1 MNPVF
6 QNLINEL
13 NNEMESTVI
22 SIENTLR
29 MNVHKKHSFKH
40 KTEDKESKFIEFQ
53 QCKTKVASLTQR
65 YNNLMNLT
73 KSYQRNDSKSFENSF
88 VKKEIIVT
96 NVIEE
101 TRQENSYE
109 VFPYQQINLNEI
121 LNAPQKIA
129 EKLIEGF
136 NYPGLT
142 EPMPVD
148 SSSLPKGWHKS
159 VIRQKGIVKEGKWET
174 RISPSGPQF
183 RGKYFVNQ
191 DELEDY
197 LKRHKSPLNVDMFDF
212 DLDGQLRNLYRIWKK
227 YLFTPSVESE
237 AFVKGQLISK
247 GLFDIIIWTKK
258 PAEFFQGFLP

>member
-13 NNEMESTVI
+13 NNEMECTGI

-29 MNVHKKHSFKH
+29 MNVLKKHSFKH
-40 KTEDKESKFIEFQ
+40 KTEDKVSNFIEFQ
-53 QCKTKVASLTQR
+53 QYENKVASLTQR
-65 YNNLMNLT
+65 YNNLMNLM
-73 KSYQRNDSKSFENSF
+73 KSSQRNDSKPFENSF
-88 VKKEIIVT
+88 VKKEIIVA
-96 NVIEE
+96 NGIEE
-101 TRQENSYE
+101 TRQEKSCE

-159 VIRQKGIVKEGKWET
+159 VIRQKG
-174 RISPSGPQF
+174 
-183 RGKYFVNQ
+183 
-191 DELEDY
+191 
-197 LKRHKSPLNVDMFDF
+197 
-212 DLDGQLRNLYRIWKK
+212 
-227 YLFTPSVESE
+227 
-237 AFVKGQLISK
+237 
-247 GLFDIIIWTKK
+247 
-258 PAEFFQGFLP
+258 

>member
-6 QNLINEL
+6 QNLMNEL
-13 NNEMESTVI
+13 NNEMESTGI

-29 MNVHKKHSFKH
+29 MNVLKKHSFKH
-40 KTEDKESKFIEFQ
+40 KTEDKMSNFIEFQ
-53 QCKTKVASLTQR
+53 QYQTKVASLTQR
-65 YNNLMNLT
+65 YNNLMNLM
-73 KSYQRNDSKSFENSF
+73 KSSQRNDSKPFENSF

-96 NVIEE
+96 NGIEE
-101 TRQENSYE
+101 THQKKSCPE

-121 LNAPQKIA
+121 LNAPLKIA

-159 VIRQKGIVKEGKWET
+159 VIRQKGKWEI
-174 RISPSGPQF
+174 RISPSGP
-183 RGKYFVNQ
+183 GKSFSGIYFINKN
-191 DELEDY
+191 ELEHY
-197 LKRHKSPLNVDMFDF
+197 LKKHKSPYNVDMFDF

-237 AFVKGQLISK
+237 AFVKGQLMSK
-247 GLFDIIIWTKK
+247 RL
-258 PAEFFQGFLP
+258 

>member
-1 MNPVF
+1 MHCFQASKSHMNPVF

-13 NNEMESTVI
+13 NNEMEGTVI

-29 MNVHKKHSFKH
+29 MNVLKKHSFKH
-40 KTEDKESKFIEFQ
+40 KTQCKTEDKVSNFIEFQ
-53 QCKTKVASLTQR
+53 QYRTKVASLTQR
-65 YNNLMNLT
+65 YNNFMNLM
-73 KSYQRNDSKSFENSF
+73 KSYQRNDSKSLENSF

-96 NVIEE
+96 NGIEE
-101 TRQENSYE
+101 THQKKNCEG

-159 VIRQKGIVKEGKWET
+159 VIRQKG
-174 RISPSGPQF
+174 
-183 RGKYFVNQ
+183 
-191 DELEDY
+191 
-197 LKRHKSPLNVDMFDF
+197 
-212 DLDGQLRNLYRIWKK
+212 
-227 YLFTPSVESE
+227 
-237 AFVKGQLISK
+237 
-247 GLFDIIIWTKK
+247 
-258 PAEFFQGFLP
+258 

>member
-29 MNVHKKHSFKH
+29 MNVLKKHSFKH
-40 KTEDKESKFIEFQ
+40 KTEDKVSNFIEFQ
-53 QCKTKVASLTQR
+53 QYESKVASLTQR
-65 YNNLMNLT
+65 YNNLMNLV
-73 KSYQRNDSKSFENSF
+73 KSSQRNDSKSFENSF

-96 NVIEE
+96 NGIEE
-101 TRQENSYE
+101 TRQENSCE

-159 VIRQKGIVKEGKWET
+159 VIRQKGIVKWEV
-174 RISPSGPQF
+174 RISPSGP
-183 RGKYFVNQ
+183 GKSFSGIYFINKN
-191 DELEDY
+191 ELEDY
-197 LKRHKSPLNVDMFDF
+197 LKKHKSPFNVDMFDF

-227 YLFTPSVESE
+227 YLFNPSVESE

-247 GLFDIIIWTKK
+247 GLFDIIISTKK
-258 PAEFFQGFLP
+258 ATKFFEGFLP